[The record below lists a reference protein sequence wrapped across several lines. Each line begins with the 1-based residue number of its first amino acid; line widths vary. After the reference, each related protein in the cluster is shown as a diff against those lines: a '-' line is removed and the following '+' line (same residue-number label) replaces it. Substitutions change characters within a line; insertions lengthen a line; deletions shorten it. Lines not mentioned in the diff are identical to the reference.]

1 KSIRSLRWCGISNRE
16 GADYDVSR
24 LGWNYYMNE
33 VSAAIGLEQLKK
45 LDNLVSIKRNIA
57 KRYSD
62 ELSVEKMPFDE
73 DCSYHMFWVKVKK
86 RKQFM
91 QKMTRIGIET
101 GIHYKPIHKMT
112 FYNSK
117 QRLPNTESI
126 SDELVSI
133 PIHANL
139 SDSSVS
145 KIIKYVNK
153 FS

>member
-1 KSIRSLRWCGISNRE
+1 
-16 GADYDVSR
+16 
-24 LGWNYYMNE
+24 
-33 VSAAIGLEQLKK
+33 
-45 LDNLVSIKRNIA
+45 
-57 KRYSD
+57 
-62 ELSVEKMPFDE
+62 MPFDE
-73 DCSYHMFWVKVKK
+73 DCSYHMFWIRVKK